1 MHNALLLV
9 GIVARDNSKGGF
21 RGVEVDGLMRHVRFD
36 QDEISFLADDRF
48 LQLLTV
54 ARSHS
59 AFEQI
64 MAVS

>member
-36 QDEISFLADDRF
+36 EDEN
-48 LQLLTV
+48 LLPG
-54 ARSHS
+54 R
-59 AFEQI
+59 
-64 MAVS
+64 